1 MNQQTEEQDRLEGLQ
16 AARWLLDLNA
26 AQIKDALAEANHS
39 MDSLTGSITEL
50 LEAVRYVDETVQI
63 SVAFSG
69 LPDDSP
75 LHRFDGQVLEYV
87 QGVLT
92 ALQFYDRL
100 SQRLDH
106 VARALDDLAGL
117 TQQPGQLDRHEAWRQ
132 LLDGINRRHSMPEE
146 QDLFLRHLPLA
157 PLIYQA
163 SEEANADAGDIEFF

>member
-1 MNQQTEEQDRLEGLQ
+1 MSQLSDESDRLEGLE
-16 AARWLLDLNA
+16 ATRWLLDLSA
-26 AQIKDALAEANHS
+26 AQISDALHEANSS

-106 VARALDDLAGL
+106 VAQSLDDLAGL
-117 TQQPGQLDRHEAWRQ
+117 ARHPDQLHQLQSWRQ
-132 LLDGINRRHSMPEE
+132 LLDAITRRHSMPEE
-146 QDLFLRHLPLA
+146 QNLFLRHLSKA
-157 PLIYQA
+157 PLSYQA
-163 SEEANADAGDIEFF
+163 SQATNADAGDIEFF